1 MIPSSRC
8 RPSRPTHS
16 SPVPRTRIKICGIR
30 EARHALVAANAG
42 ADAIGLVFY
51 KDSPRFVTPGAAAII
66 ADTLPPYVMT
76 VGLFV
81 DASDRKV
88 RQTLKD
94 VRLDLLQ
101 FHGSEDADFCASFG
115 VPYVRAVPMG
125 AEVDLLEYAG
135 RFATARALLLDA
147 HVTGEAGGTGRTFD
161 WASIPRDLPMPLILS
176 GGLNPEN
183 VGRAVREVKPWA
195 VDVSSGVESGRGSKD
210 PQKIVEFIRSVQRED
225 AG

>member
-1 MIPSSRC
+1 M
-8 RPSRPTHS
+8 T
-16 SPVPRTRIKICGIR
+16 RTRIKICGIK
-30 EARHALVAANAG
+30 EARHALIAANAG

-51 KDSPRFVTPGAAAII
+51 KESPRFVTPGTAANI
-66 ADTLPPYVMT
+66 AATLPPYVMT

-81 DASDRKV
+81 DANDRKV
-88 RQTLKD
+88 RQTLAE
-94 VRLDLLQ
+94 VHLDLLQ
-101 FHGSEDADFCASFG
+101 FHGSEEPDFCAQFG

-125 AEVDLLEYAG
+125 EGVDLLEYAG

-147 HVTGEAGGTGRTFD
+147 HAPGEPGGTGRTFD
-161 WASIPRDLPMPLILS
+161 WAAIPRDLPMPLILS
-176 GGLNPEN
+176 GGLTPAN
-183 VGRAVREVKPWA
+183 VGPAVRAVKPWA